1 MTTAIENRHR
11 LIMNNPPEYVRL
23 KGGTWASGNNI

>member
-1 MTTAIENRHR
+1 MTTAMENRHR

-23 KGGTWASGNNI
+23 KGGDLGIRQ